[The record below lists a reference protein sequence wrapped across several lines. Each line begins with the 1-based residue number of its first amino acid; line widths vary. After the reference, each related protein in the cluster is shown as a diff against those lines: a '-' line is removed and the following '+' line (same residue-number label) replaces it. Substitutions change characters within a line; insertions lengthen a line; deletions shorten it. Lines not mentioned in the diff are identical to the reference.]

1 MNKTYIFGAGA
12 LGQKVLE
19 LCREAG
25 LEIIGIVDPKKI
37 GTYVE
42 DLKVIDVSEIGA
54 DSRVLIAVLNNFVS
68 MKMVVEMIKNE
79 GVEEVITPPEVFFE
93 LGQKGIDAEWY
104 WLSTDK
110 KYVEQLA
117 RDSWDFL
124 HPFLDDYSKH
134 TLKSILDYRC
144 LGTIDERF
152 VGNLN
157 EQYFDS
163 GIENFWTGQ
172 VQLLDGG
179 AFDGDTIRSAIDFG
193 IDLKKV
199 YAFEPDPT
207 NYKKLELNTSKINI
221 EIDLFNAGLSN
232 FDGYANF
239 SFTSSTGTSG
249 KSNIKSSQIPNTK
262 VLRFDS
268 LKPNNKVSHIKLDV
282 EGLEVEALSGMADTI
297 KSYNPKLAISIYHK
311 PEDLFKVP
319 QLIMK
324 LGKYRNFNIRNY
336 AHQSF
341 ETIFYAQP

>member
-1 MNKTYIFGAGA
+1 MNQTYIFGAGA
-12 LGQKVLE
+12 LGQQVLK

-25 LEIIGIVDPKKI
+25 LEIIAIIDPKKV
-37 GTYVE
+37 GTFVE
-42 DLKVIDVSEIGA
+42 DLEVIDVSEVGA

-68 MKMVVEMIKNE
+68 MKMVVEMFKNV
-79 GVEEVITPPEVFFE
+79 GVKEVITPPEVFFE

-117 RDSWDFL
+117 QDSWNFL
-124 HPFLDDYSKH
+124 QPYLDDYSKN
-134 TLKSILDYRC
+134 TLRSILNYRC

-152 VGNLN
+152 VGYLS
-157 EQYFDS
+157 EQYFDPE
-163 GIENFWTGQ
+163 IENFWKGQ

-179 AFDGDTIRSAIDFG
+179 AFDGDTISSAINFG

-207 NYKKLELNTSKINI
+207 NYKKLELNTSKVNFEI
-221 EIDLFNAGLSN
+221 ELFNAGLSN
-232 FDGYANF
+232 FDGYASFN
-239 SFTSSTGTSG
+239 FTSGTGTSG
-249 KSNIKSSQIPNTK
+249 KTHVDSPQTSNTK
-262 VLRFDS
+262 VFRFDS
-268 LKPNNKVSHIKLDV
+268 LEPNNKVSHIKLDV
-282 EGLEVEALSGMADTI
+282 EGLEVEALLGMADTI
-297 KSYNPKLAISIYHK
+297 KNYNPKLALSIYHK
-311 PEDLFKVP
+311 PEDILKIP

-324 LGKYRNFNIRNY
+324 LGKYSKFSIRNY